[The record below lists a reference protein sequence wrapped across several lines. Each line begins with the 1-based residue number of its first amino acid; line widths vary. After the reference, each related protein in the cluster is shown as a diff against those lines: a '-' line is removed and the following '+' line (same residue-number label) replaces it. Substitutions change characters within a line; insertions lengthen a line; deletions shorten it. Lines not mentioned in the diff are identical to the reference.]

1 MWLLP
6 PHRTEAANRKTTT
19 VPVPRAPSR
28 PARYRGFSELGK
40 YPFCLGQV
48 LKCKRALFLSFVQE
62 ATGHLRTAYVLPG
75 AIEKRILHDPLRQGA
90 NA

>member
-1 MWLLP
+1 MWSLP
-6 PHRTEAANRKTTT
+6 PHRTEAQIARLRLSQFRERGLD
-19 VPVPRAPSR
+19 PRE
-28 PARYRGFSELGK
+28 YRGLSELGK

-62 ATGHLRTAYVLPG
+62 ATDHLRTAYVLPG